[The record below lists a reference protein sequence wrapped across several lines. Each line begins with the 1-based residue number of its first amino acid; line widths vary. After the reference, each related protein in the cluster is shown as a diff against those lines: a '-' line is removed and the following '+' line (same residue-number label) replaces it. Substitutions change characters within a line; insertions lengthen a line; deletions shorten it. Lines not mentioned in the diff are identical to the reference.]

1 MVATALR
8 ATGANRVILRD
19 YLANQEISR
28 AGKIVTPFEPA
39 GKDLRK
45 PALVKLQTTS
55 LAKP

>member
-1 MVATALR
+1 L
-8 ATGANRVILRD
+8 ILRD

-28 AGKIVTPFEPA
+28 AGKIVTPFDPA
-39 GKDLRK
+39 SNDLRK